1 MIKKNKLFQQ
11 RDHLGGHLK
20 NTCTH
25 VYDVL
30 EEIEK
35 RIDSINLLDNVVV
48 VNQELE
54 SINKSVKKL
63 KEWLSIPMDEA
74 YQYSPYKLYDD
85 MKFWEEKY
93 KSSPY
98 VIKNK
103 DLDKIRPSAKDV
115 ERFEKN

>member
-1 MIKKNKLFQQ
+1 
-11 RDHLGGHLK
+11 
-20 NTCTH
+20 
-25 VYDVL
+25 
-30 EEIEK
+30 
-35 RIDSINLLDNVVV
+35 
-48 VNQELE
+48 
-54 SINKSVKKL
+54 
-63 KEWLSIPMDEA
+63 MDEA

-103 DLDKIRPSAKDV
+103 DLDKIRPSAQDV

>member
-11 RDHLGGHLK
+11 RAHLGGHLK

-25 VYDVL
+25 VYDIL
-30 EEIEK
+30 DEIQGD
-35 RIDSINLLDNVVV
+35 IDSVDLLDNVTV
-48 VNQELE
+48 VNKHLE
-54 SINKSVKKL
+54 NIKEKVKTL
-63 KEWLSIPMDEA
+63 KEWLTIPMDEA

-103 DLDKIRPSAKDV
+103 DLDKIRPSAQDV